1 MADTWPVSGGS
12 VGSRG
17 SAETAA
23 PRSGGDPRTGEA
35 TYAGT
40 GSTVTGTRAADAST
54 GQESLDAFGGEGA
67 TVIPGVGID
76 ERPGANSE
84 SAMPGAGQSAAGEE
98 AAATPPQIRS
108 RLTPSTDVLP
118 ARLSIQDILSGDVAI
133 TLDSFLQGL
142 QGSLSSILQSGL
154 QGLLSNLPAGIQD
167 LLSSTGLTGALSG
180 MVDQL
185 SAGLSDA
192 LGQMAGALQGAAQQL
207 ASGLGEAI
215 SSIPGIGPAFDSFT
229 QGLSGFT
236 ENLQNA
242 YSNLAPALQAGVD
255 GLVAGVG
262 ANLVNK
268 INIPGLP
275 NIDPQL
281 AGGAVAALRFASN
294 PAVDLGILSDAAR
307 NLHEKIFGQTGE
319 TVFADVA
326 STARRSANEMSRVVQ
341 RSTTGEYEFVK
352 SVEEA
357 QSNVNQTYAVENGSV
372 VDTPQTFVDT
382 LNSVQRQ
389 SFETYQRIA
398 LNRIQDDGVV
408 VLYEELVT
416 NGAPASPATRELYT
430 NLSMADR
437 QFLDNL
443 VTRFN
448 NFYASQRSGTTVA
461 QDTANRLG

>member
-1 MADTWPVSGGS
+1 MADTWPVNGGS

-17 SAETAA
+17 STETAA

-35 TYAGT
+35 MYAGT
-40 GSTVTGTRAADAST
+40 GSTVTSTRAADTST

-84 SAMPGAGQSAAGEE
+84 SAMATSATEE
-98 AAATPPQIRS
+98 TAAATPPAIQS

-118 ARLSIQDILSGDVAI
+118 TRTGIQDITLGDVTI

-142 QGSLSSILQSGL
+142 AGSLSSVLQSGL
-154 QGLLSNLPAGIQD
+154 QGLLSNLPGGIQD

-242 YSNLAPALQAGVD
+242 YNGLTPALQAGVD

-262 ANLVNK
+262 ADLVNR

-281 AGGAVAALRFASN
+281 AAGATAALRFASN

-307 NLHEKIFGQTGE
+307 GLHDRIFGETGE
-319 TVFADVA
+319 TVFADIA
-326 STARRSANEMSRVVQ
+326 STARRSANEMNSVVQ
-341 RSTTGEYEFVK
+341 QSPQGGFEFVK

-357 QSNVNQTYAVENGSV
+357 QSNVNQTYAVENGTV
-372 VDTPQTFVDT
+372 VTTPQTFVDT
-382 LNSVQRQ
+382 LNSVQKQ
-389 SFETYQRIA
+389 SFQTYQRIA
-398 LNRIQDDGVV
+398 LNRIQDDRVV

-430 NLSMADR
+430 NLSVADR
-437 QFLDNL
+437 QFLNNI

>member
-17 SAETAA
+17 STETAS
-23 PRSGGDPRTGEA
+23 PRSGGDPR
-35 TYAGT
+35 
-40 GSTVTGTRAADAST
+40 ASE
-54 GQESLDAFGGEGA
+54 ESLDAFGGEGA

-84 SAMPGAGQSAAGEE
+84 SATPGSAAEEE
-98 AAATPPQIRS
+98 AAATPPAIRS

-118 ARLSIQDILSGDVAI
+118 IRTAIQDILSGDIAI
-133 TLDSFLQGL
+133 TFDSFLQGL

-154 QGLLSNLPAGIQD
+154 DGLLSKLPAGISD
-167 LLSSTGLTGALSG
+167 LLNSTGLTGALSG

-185 SAGLSDA
+185 SSGLSNA

-215 SSIPGIGPAFDSFT
+215 SSIPGIGPVFDSFT
-229 QGLSGFT
+229 SNLGALTQNLST
-236 ENLQNA
+236 A
-242 YSNLAPALQAGVD
+242 YSNLSPALQAGVD
-255 GLVAGVG
+255 GLVTGVG
-262 ANLVNK
+262 ANLINK

-294 PAVDLGILSDAAR
+294 PAVDLGNLSDAAR
-307 NLHEKIFGQTGE
+307 SLHEKVFGQTGE
-319 TVFADVA
+319 TVFASVA
-326 STARRSANEMSRVVQ
+326 STARRSANEMNKVVQ
-341 RSTTGEYEFVK
+341 RSSTGGGYEFVK
-352 SVEEA
+352 SVDEA
-357 QSNVNQTYAVENGSV
+357 QSNINQTYAIQEGAV
-372 VDTPQTFVDT
+372 VSTPQTFADT

-398 LNRIQDDGVV
+398 LNRLQDDRTPA
-408 VLYEELVT
+408 LYEELVT
-416 NGAPASPATRELYT
+416 SGAPASPATRELYT
-430 NLSMADR
+430 NLSANDKT
-437 QFLDNL
+437 FLDNL
-443 VTRFN
+443 VVRFN
-448 NFYASQRSGTTVA
+448 NFYASQRSGANVA

>member
-17 SAETAA
+17 STETAS

-35 TYAGT
+35 MYAGT
-40 GSTVTGTRAADAST
+40 GSTVTGTRAADASP

-84 SAMPGAGQSAAGEE
+84 SAMPGSAAEEE
-98 AAATPPQIRS
+98 AAATPPEIRS

-118 ARLSIQDILSGDVAI
+118 TRTGIQDILSGDIAI
-133 TLDSFLQGL
+133 TLDSFLQSL

-154 QGLLSNLPAGIQD
+154 DGLLANLPAGISD
-167 LLSSTGLTGALSG
+167 LLNSTGLTGALSG

-242 YSNLAPALQAGVD
+242 YNGLAPALQAGVD
-255 GLVAGVG
+255 GLVTGVG

-268 INIPGLP
+268 LNIPGLP
-275 NIDPQL
+275 NIDPEL

-307 NLHEKIFGQTGE
+307 GLHEKIFGQTGE

-326 STARRSANEMSRVVQ
+326 STARKSANEMNKVVQ
-341 RSTTGEYEFVK
+341 QSSAGGFEFVK

-357 QSNVNQTYAVENGSV
+357 QSNVNQTYAVDNGSV
-372 VDTPQTFVDT
+372 VTTPQTFKDT
-382 LNSVQRQ
+382 LNSVQLQ

-398 LNRIQDDGVV
+398 LNRLQDDRTPA
-408 VLYEELVT
+408 LYEELVT
-416 NGAPASPATRELYT
+416 NKAPASPATRELYT
-430 NLSMADR
+430 NLSTNDR
-437 QFLDNL
+437 TFLDNL

-448 NFYASQRSGTTVA
+448 NFYASERSGATLS